1 MKEKG
6 KKTMKSII
14 VKTFLLFSVI
24 TINSN
29 VVKSQQKEAVA
40 RPIVVGTLKT
50 THISFPSK
58 IKYVDLG
65 SNYILAGKADNAENV
80 LRVKAAYKDFKEET
94 NFSVITEDGGF
105 YLFTASYNDNP
116 LTLYYE
122 MQNVMALDA
131 EDRPA
136 NAGTLL
142 SDINGESPVMLNLI
156 MQSLYLKNKSDLKHI
171 GQRRYKI
178 EATLKGIYVRN
189 DMLYFH
195 LNFKNKSNIS
205 YDVNYTKF
213 TIVDRKKLKKQAVQ
227 ELPINY
233 VRVYNGKR
241 PEKVFVGQEYH
252 TVVAFNKFTLSSD
265 KKLVISINEKGGG
278 RHLEFDVTP
287 SDIIGAL
294 PIKNISL

>member
-1 MKEKG
+1 MKEKS
-6 KKTMKSII
+6 KKTVQRII
-14 VKTFLLFSVI
+14 VKTLLLFTVI

-29 VVKSQQKEAVA
+29 TVKSQQKEAVT
-40 RPIVVGTLKT
+40 RPIEVGALKT
-50 THISFPSK
+50 THISFPAK

-65 SNYILAGKADNAENV
+65 SNYILAGKAENAENV
-80 LRVKAAYKDFKEET
+80 LRVKAAYKDFQEKT

-105 YLFTASYNDNP
+105 YLFTATYNDNP
-116 LTLYYE
+116 TTLYYE
-122 MQNVMALDA
+122 MQSVMALQS
-131 EDRPA
+131 ENRPT
-136 NAGTLL
+136 NAGALL

-156 MQSLYLKNKSDLKHI
+156 MQSLYLKNRSELKHL

-178 EATLKGIYVRN
+178 ETTLKGIYVRN

-205 YDVNYTKF
+205 YDINYTKF

-233 VRVYNGKR
+233 VRLYNGNR
-241 PEKVFVGQEYH
+241 PEKIFVGREYH
-252 TVVAFNKFTLSSD
+252 AVFAFNKFTLSSD
-265 KKLVISINEKGGG
+265 KKLVISINERGGG
-278 RHLEFDVTP
+278 RHLEFDIAP

-294 PIKNISL
+294 PIENISL

>member
-29 VVKSQQKEAVA
+29 AVKSQQKEAIA
-40 RPIVVGTLKT
+40 RPIELGVLKT
-50 THISFPSK
+50 THISFPAK

-94 NFSVITEDGGF
+94 NFSVITDDGGF

-116 LTLYYE
+116 ITLYHE
-122 MQNVMALDA
+122 MQNVMAIHA
-131 EDRPA
+131 EDRPT

-156 MQSLYLKNKSDLKHI
+156 MQSLYLKNKSDLKHL
-171 GQRRYKI
+171 GERRYKI
-178 EATLKGIYVRN
+178 ETTLKGIYVKN

-195 LNFKNKSNIS
+195 LNLKNKSNIS
-205 YDVNYTKF
+205 YDINYTKF